1 MTLIELVFL
10 DVKGFELLNGLAALK
25 TIAKLPSISS
35 SIPVT
40 AQLLFVAQ

>member
-1 MTLIELVFL
+1 VTVTEPVLL
-10 DVKGFELLNGLAALK
+10 DVKDFDLLDGLIALK

-35 SIPVT
+35 SVPVT